1 MATVPG
7 SPRKEI
13 VPEVK
18 KKVSKNTQWAKLNKS
33 TLIVKVTNS
42 WEAKWFATNNLKY
55 WVFTKST
62 LWFDCLIHGQ
72 IRELPKSPCIHSV
85 IGFLRSFG
93 FSEAMCD
100 SKIKIKYSTKI
111 LLIRTSLYTV

>member
-42 WEAKWFATNNLKY
+42 
-55 WVFTKST
+55 
-62 LWFDCLIHGQ
+62 
-72 IRELPKSPCIHSV
+72 
-85 IGFLRSFG
+85 
-93 FSEAMCD
+93 
-100 SKIKIKYSTKI
+100 
-111 LLIRTSLYTV
+111 